1 MSKTSDWKVLATE
14 GATVDGRTITA
25 TWINDMAEQYS
36 IDEYTAM
43 VWPEHFR
50 SSWAPFDGKNWG
62 VVEEVKAAKFKDKLR
77 LFAKITPNK
86 YLLDAN
92 ADGQKLFTSIEPN
105 SDYKGQGRCYLEG
118 LAVTDSP
125 ASTGT
130 TRLKFSKGGGHAPF
144 EMECSQLEEL
154 DLSDCFTTNPI
165 TQAFSILA
173 TYFQSGGKL
182 PEAQVEQYEE
192 EDTDVTEEQLQA
204 ALQKQFSVFKGELK
218 TELTDEL
225 KQEFSKQESEPET
238 KPEVKPEGTT
248 VEQFS
253 AALDAKLSPLLEK
266 VSGLETKFNA
276 LSQEVPG
283 QEPGGEGSDE
293 KFSNKEMF

>member
-1 MSKTSDWKVLATE
+1 MSKTSDWKVVATE
-14 GATVDGRTITA
+14 GATVDGRSITA
-25 TWINDMAEQYS
+25 TWIKDMAEQYS

-62 VVEEVKAAKFKDKLR
+62 VVEELKAAKFKDKLR

-105 SDYKGQGRCYLEG
+105 PDYKGQGRCYLEG

-130 TRLKFSKGGGHAPF
+130 TRLKFSKGSGNAPF
-144 EMECSQLEEL
+144 EMDCSQLEEL

-165 TQAFSILA
+165 AQAFSTLA
-173 TYFQSGGKL
+173 SYFQSGGKL
-182 PEAQVEQYEE
+182 PETQTEQPET
-192 EDTDVTEEQLQA
+192 EDTDVTEEELQA
-204 ALQKQFSVFKGELK
+204 ALKKQFSAFKGELK
-218 TELTDEL
+218 TELKDEL
-225 KQEFSKQESEPET
+225 KQEFSKQDPEPE
-238 KPEVKPEGTT
+238 PEVKPEGAT

-253 AALDAKLSPLLEK
+253 ATLKEQLNPILEK

-276 LSQEVPG
+276 LSKEVPD
-283 QEPGGEGSDE
+283 QEPGGEGTAEDTSH
-293 KFSNKEMF
+293 FA